1 MKNLKEIP
9 TDELKNKLEEL
20 KQKSKSHEEMGK
32 YITSLSIG
40 PLVAAIIFCANY
52 FIPGLIVSGII
63 GSMFFTGWGL
73 TASSINKDQKIKAI
87 KQELLT
93 RNDFEPY
100 TQLAMQDVLKETHKP
115 ELVKKSIKT
124 KVKDDNNNL
133 SL

>member
-9 TDELKNKLEEL
+9 TDELKNQLEEL

-32 YITSLSIG
+32 FITSLSIG
-40 PLVAAIIFCANY
+40 PLVAAIVFCANY
-52 FIPGLIVSGII
+52 FVPGLVVSGII

-93 RNDFEPY
+93 RKDFEPY
-100 TQLAMQDVLKETHKP
+100 TQLAMNDVLKETHKP
-115 ELVKKSIKT
+115 ELVKKSTKT
-124 KVKDDNNNL
+124 KDTDIDNNL

>member
-9 TDELKNKLEEL
+9 TDELKNQLEVL

-32 YITSLSIG
+32 FITSLSIG
-40 PLVAAIIFCANY
+40 PLVAAIVFCANY
-52 FIPGLIVSGII
+52 FVPGLVVSGII

-100 TQLAMQDVLKETHKP
+100 TQLAMNEVLKETHKP
-115 ELVKKSIKT
+115 ELV
-124 KVKDDNNNL
+124 
-133 SL
+133 

>member
-9 TDELKNKLEEL
+9 TDELKNQLEEL

-32 YITSLSIG
+32 FITSLSIG
-40 PLVAAIIFCANY
+40 PLVAAIVFCANY
-52 FIPGLIVSGII
+52 FVPGLVVSGII

-100 TQLAMQDVLKETHKP
+100 TQLAMNEVLKETHKP
-115 ELVKKSIKT
+115 ELVKKSTKT
-124 KVKDDNNNL
+124 KDKDIDNNL